1 MSEIKLAATVENI
14 PLATAFLDEELE
26 KLDCP
31 MKAQMQIAVAVD
43 ELMSNI
49 ARYAYTPG
57 TGDVTVRLDFDPG
70 TRMAEITF
78 LDSGVPYDPL
88 QKADPDVTLAAD
100 ERAVGGL
107 GIFLVKKTMD
117 ALRYRYADGMNQL
130 TICKKI

>member
-49 ARYAYTPG
+49 ARYAYTPK